1 MQEETNVK
9 NRFLGKVKRDKT
21 TVTVYMKNGFQMRG
35 TITDFDRYAVILNEN
50 GEDKLLYQ
58 GAISTIAPHYPPR
71 QHYTE
76 AAYGN
81 AQ

>member
-1 MQEETNVK
+1 MHEETNVK
-9 NRFLGKVKRDKT
+9 NRFLGKLKHDKT
-21 TVTVYMKNGFQMRG
+21 PATVFMKNGFQMHG
-35 TITDFDRYAVILNEN
+35 TIADFDRYAVILNES
-50 GEDKLLYQ
+50 GDEKLLYQ